1 MGNVCMSRP
10 IANLRVL
17 LVSSDPADEQTI
29 SAALR
34 DVGCGRFAVTS
45 ARCLDDAARELGN
58 TGYDAVLV
66 DGDLPDVQGRAVAE
80 WLQACARSIAIVVLA
95 GEDADD
101 VDAYGPCTEEVVC
114 KRDIT
119 GPLLSRV
126 IRLAVE
132 RQKLV
137 NDIAE
142 QRQRAQNAE
151 ERFVDFASAASDW
164 FWEMGP
170 DLRFTWLS
178 ANWESLSGIPVEAVV
193 GKTREQIGGAD
204 LSSEP
209 WRSHIADLK
218 AHRPF
223 RAYRY
228 AIAAGNGRELWLSV
242 SGVPVFEQSG
252 VFAGYRGVGSDV
264 TEHEQAKKRALTQQ
278 QRLEDAIE
286 SISDGCALFDAQD
299 RLVQCNDG
307 FRQSLSSIKDVV
319 KPGVPWIR
327 LLTGLLDAGEIVVP
341 AGEARDDWLRRQ
353 TEEHKHSQAERLQ
366 QLRDGRWIEIR
377 EYATRDGGRVIL
389 RSDVTKHR
397 HYEDTVRKLTQAV
410 EQSPASVVI
419 TDTDGIIE
427 YVNPQF
433 QAATG
438 YPRAEVIGQNPRVL
452 KSGETS
458 STGYRELWETIKSG
472 KTWTGEFHN
481 RRKNGE
487 LFWEH
492 ATIGPIKAADGTVT
506 NFLAVKED
514 ITEKKIAEN
523 ELKLRL
529 CELEIIGSILNHAV
543 GENSLDD
550 ILRHALKLVLSREG
564 FAFLSQGS
572 VFLFDESAKELVLT
586 VEQGLSP
593 FLLETCARVPL
604 GRCHCGRAAQTRDIV
619 FADRI
624 DEGHEV
630 RFPGMAPH
638 GHYCVPLMGG
648 TDLLGV
654 LNLYVP
660 DGHVRSAAEDRFV
673 AAVAD
678 TLAGVIQARRA
689 QMALRESEKR
699 YRSITDAANDGIIS
713 IDDRGRVTSWNDAAG
728 RMFGYRETEAIG
740 SEIEGLVPDLFRT
753 AYGDAFAQSSG
764 LQSSSLAGKTFET
777 AALRRDGSELPVE
790 VSISSWRA
798 GGRLQFIAITRDI
811 SDRRSLEERLAQA
824 QKMEAVGQLTGG
836 VAHDFNNLLTVIVG
850 NLGLVREHV
859 GDERLYKLVDRAYLA
874 GKQGAELISG
884 LLAFSRTQRLRPEE
898 LDLNSV
904 VASTAKLLER
914 TLGETIRVSVR
925 PCKDLWRVLC
935 DPVQLQNGL
944 VNLSINARDAMPEG
958 GSLTIETAN
967 VVLDET
973 FAAARPDLTPGSYV
987 QLIVSDTGTGMPA
1000 EVVKRVFDPFF
1011 TTKEVGKGSG
1021 LGLSMVYGFVKQSRG
1036 DVEIYSEEGVGTA
1049 VKLYLPRSCDPKA
1062 SEREAPAAA
1071 AAATPR
1077 GTDTILVVEDNDG
1090 VRDTSITM
1098 LEMLGY
1104 TCLQAEDGPGALQVL
1119 ERSPQV
1125 ALMFSDVIMPG
1136 GMTGVELAQQA
1147 HSRWPSLKILLTSGY
1162 TRNALP
1168 ETVDGSQ
1175 NFALL
1180 PKPFDG
1186 AKLAQTIGNLL
1197 GK

>member
-1 MGNVCMSRP
+1 MSRP

-17 LVSSDPADEQTI
+17 LVLSDPVDEQTV
-29 SAALR
+29 SSVLR
-34 DVGCGRFAVTS
+34 EIGAGRFEVTL
-45 ARCLDDAARELGN
+45 ARCLDDASHELG
-58 TGYDAVLV
+58 GARYDVILV
-66 DGDLPDVQGRAVAE
+66 DGDLLDVQGRVVAN
-80 WLQACARSIAIVVLA
+80 WLPAHARSVPVVVLTSQ
-95 GEDADD
+95 DADS
-101 VDAYGPCTEEVVC
+101 VDAFGTGAPDLVC
-114 KRDIT
+114 KNDIT
-119 GPLLSRV
+119 GPVLSRV
-126 IRLAVE
+126 IHFAVE
-132 RQKLV
+132 RRRLID
-137 NDIAE
+137 DIAG
-142 QRQRAQNAE
+142 QRQRAHKAE

-228 AIAAGNGRELWLSV
+228 PVTAGDGRELWLSV
-242 SGVPVFEQSG
+242 SGVPVFEDNG

-264 TEHEQAKKRALTQQ
+264 TEHEHAKKRAATQQ

-307 FRQSLSSIKDVV
+307 FRQGLASIKDIV
-319 KPGVPWIR
+319 KSGVPWIR

-341 AGEARDDWLRRQ
+341 EGEARDDWLRQ
-353 TEEHKHSQAERLQ
+353 QIEEHKHFQAERLQ
-366 QLRDGRWIEIR
+366 QYRDGRWIEIR
-377 EYATRDGGRVIL
+377 EYATRDGGRVII
-389 RSDVTKHR
+389 RSDITKRR

-419 TDTDGIIE
+419 TDTNGVIE

-433 QAATG
+433 QAVTG

-458 STGYRELWETIKSG
+458 STGYRDLWRTIKSG

-487 LFWEH
+487 LFWEQ
-492 ATIGPIKAADGTVT
+492 ATIGPIKAADGTIT

-514 ITEKKIAEN
+514 ITEKKVAEN

-529 CELEIIGSILNHAV
+529 CELEIIGSILNNAV
-543 GENSLDD
+543 GEKSLDD
-550 ILRHALKLVLSREG
+550 VLDHALKLVLSRDG
-564 FAFLSQGS
+564 FAFLAQGS
-572 VFLFDESAKELVLT
+572 ISLFDESAQELVLT
-586 VEQGLSP
+586 VEQGLNP
-593 FLLETCARVPL
+593 FLLKKCARVPL
-604 GRCHCGRAAQTRDIV
+604 GRCHCGRAAQTRDVV
-619 FADRI
+619 FTDRL

-630 RFPGMAPH
+630 AFPGMVPH
-638 GHYCVPLMGG
+638 GHYCVPLTGG
-648 TDLLGV
+648 ADLLGV

-699 YRSITDAANDGIIS
+699 YRSITAAANDGIIS
-713 IDDRGRVTSWNDAAG
+713 IDEHSRVTSWNGAAE
-728 RMFGYRETEAIG
+728 RMFGYRESEVIG
-740 SEIEGLVPDLFRT
+740 SEIEGLVPDLLRT
-753 AYGDAFAQSSG
+753 AYGDVVTRSPGVPSSR
-764 LQSSSLAGKTFET
+764 LAGKTFET
-777 AALRRDGSELPVE
+777 TALRKDASELPVE

-811 SDRRSLEERLAQA
+811 SDRRSLEARLAQA

-850 NLGLVREHV
+850 NLGLVREHI
-859 GDERLYKLVDRAYLA
+859 GDERLHKLVDRAYLA
-874 GKQGAELISG
+874 GKQGAELIGG

-904 VASTAKLLER
+904 VASTAQLLER
-914 TLGETIRVSVR
+914 TLGETIQVTVR
-925 PCKDLWRVLC
+925 PCKDLWRALC

-944 VNLSINARDAMPEG
+944 VNLSINARDAMPAG
-958 GSLTIETAN
+958 GCLTIETAN
-967 VVLDET
+967 VVLDEAFT
-973 FAAARPDLTPGSYV
+973 ASRPDLAPGPYV
-987 QLIVSDTGTGMPA
+987 QLTVSDTGTGMPV

-1036 DVEIYSEEGVGTA
+1036 EVEIYSEEGVGTA
-1049 VKLYLPRSCDPKA
+1049 VKLYLPRSCSPEASVVDALADPVT
-1062 SEREAPAAA
+1062 
-1071 AAATPR
+1071 ATPV
-1077 GTDTILVVEDNDG
+1077 GMGTILVVEDNDG
-1090 VRDTSITM
+1090 VRDTSVTM

-1104 TCLQAEDGPGALQVL
+1104 ACLQAEDGPSALQVL

-1147 HSRWPSLKILLTSGY
+1147 HSRWPDLKILLTSGY

-1168 ETVDGSQ
+1168 QAVDGSQ
-1175 NFALL
+1175 GFALL

-1186 AKLAQTIGNLL
+1186 AKLAQTIGDLL